1 MNDGNIILSSRV
13 RLARNIEGMPF
24 RGAALGPIQSKVM
37 NALHDKGSYMLYSM
51 QGLNPIEQTS
61 YVERHLISKE
71 LIDYGGA
78 AIIRNDNK
86 ISIMLGEEDHVREQ
100 CILDGLRLGEA
111 YNELKPIDK
120 SLCDA
125 LHFAFDPDYGYLTSC
140 LTNVGT
146 GMRASVM
153 MFLPA
158 LTLTDSLGR
167 CISGVTRLNMAVRGV
182 YGEGSKS
189 EGYVYQIS
197 NQKTLGITENDIVA
211 SVENVANHVVEAE
224 LRAREALMQSDPA
237 GLKDRILRSYGILTN
252 CYMITKSEFM
262 ELIAFVKL
270 GIYYN
275 ILRCDDQ
282 TALDSL
288 ITNIQPA
295 NLCIYKGRRLDGGE
309 RDKVRASMCEQIRK
323 IVNLQEV

>member
-1 MNDGNIILSSRV
+1 MERGIILSSRV
-13 RLARNIEGMPF
+13 RLARNIDGLPF
-24 RGAALGPIQSKVM
+24 KGINISPISAKAMEVLRTQ
-37 NALHDKGSYMLYSM
+37 GSYTVYPMTALSP
-51 QGLNPIEQTS
+51 LEQTRL
-61 YVERHLISKE
+61 VERHLISNE
-71 LIDYGGA
+71 LIDCGGL
-78 AIIRNDNK
+78 AIIRSDNK
-86 ISIMLGEEDHVREQ
+86 ISIMIGEEDHIREQ
-100 CILDGLRLGEA
+100 CILSGLQLKEA
-111 YNELKPIDK
+111 YGELKYIDK
-120 SLCDA
+120 TLCDA
-125 LHFAFDPDYGYLTSC
+125 MGFAYDQNYGYLTSC

-158 LTLTDSLGR
+158 LTLTGSLNR

-182 YGEGSKS
+182 YGEGSKA

-211 SVENVANHVVEAE
+211 SVENVVNHIVESE

-275 ILRCDDQ
+275 ILECSDPSELDD
-282 TALDSL
+282 L
-288 ITNIQPA
+288 IIDIQPA
-295 NLCIYKGRRLDGGE
+295 SLCLKKGRRLDGGE
-309 RDKVRASMCEQIRK
+309 RDKVRASMCDVIKQT
-323 IVNLQEV
+323 VNIKED